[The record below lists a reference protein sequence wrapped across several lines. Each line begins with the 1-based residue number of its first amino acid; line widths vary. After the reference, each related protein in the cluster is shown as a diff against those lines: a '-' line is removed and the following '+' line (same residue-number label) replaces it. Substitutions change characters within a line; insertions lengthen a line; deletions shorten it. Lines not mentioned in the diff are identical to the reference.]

1 LAGTR
6 DMADQIQFEL
16 VSPERLLLSAP
27 VEMVVVP
34 GVEGD
39 FGVLPAHAP
48 LVSAVRPGVIAVFEG
63 GRVVQRIFVARGF
76 AEVTGER
83 CTVLAEQAIPVAD
96 IDRAAVEA
104 ELRDAREDL
113 SEAKDDAER
122 ARLESRIATAEA
134 KLAALDNP
142 VY

>member
-1 LAGTR
+1 
-6 DMADQIQFEL
+6 MADQIQFEL
-16 VSPERLLLSAP
+16 VSPERLLLSEP

-39 FGVLPAHAP
+39 FGVLPGHAP
-48 LVSAVRPGVIAVFEG
+48 LVSTVRPGVIAVFEG
-63 GRVVQRIFVARGF
+63 GKVVQRIFVARGF

-83 CTVLAEQAIPVAD
+83 CTVLAEQAMPVTN
-96 IDRAAVEA
+96 IDRAATEGDI
-104 ELRDAREDL
+104 RDAREDL

-122 ARLESRIATAEA
+122 ARLESRIAVAEA